1 MSAFLRLMGRFIAS
15 VTNPSVCAACLMLL
29 FSASTVLAEVTVEV
43 SITDRSFP
51 AKPNGGRLNMFD
63 LGEGGVCARAF
74 KVIGTV
80 DVHVKAPLVGNEVE
94 EEINRTEPQL
104 LKVGADGVIVH
115 SAKIHKFAANGLM
128 DSATMSCSII
138 RFTDAPRVDTR
149 TEAEFSAMF
158 RAKSNL
164 LAFEGIWVD
173 QLTKERVAF
182 FEDPAQKGHYL
193 GVQFD
198 VANQK
203 HVPPGLVVADL
214 RLQEEGWLTG
224 YVIFDDFTRYD
235 VKMRMPAGDEFEIP
249 IKKCTNGPATRAYP
263 DRFPP
268 EYQLMKVKYVRQGSK

>member
-43 SITDRSFP
+43 SIRDRSFP
-51 AKPNGGRLNMFD
+51 AKPRGSSTSSFDMDEGGR
-63 LGEGGVCARAF
+63 CARAF
-74 KVIGTV
+74 KVIGEVTIRM
-80 DVHVKAPLVGNEVE
+80 KAPATLKQIGEKLNE
-94 EEINRTEPQL
+94 IEPEL
-104 LKVGADGVIVH
+104 SRAGADGIVITSVIVH
-115 SAKIHKFAANGLM
+115 EFTPAGFM
-128 DSATMSCSII
+128 DSGTTRAAII
-138 RFTDAPRVDTR
+138 HFTDEPRIDSR
-149 TEAEFSAMF
+149 TEAEFAAMF

-182 FEDPAQKGHYL
+182 FEDPAQKGHFL

-249 IKKCTNGPATRAYP
+249 IKKCTNGPLMRAYP

>member
-1 MSAFLRLMGRFIAS
+1 MGRSFAS
-15 VTNPSVCAACLMLL
+15 VTNAFTCVALMVLL
-29 FSASTVLAEVTVEV
+29 LSAVAVRAEVSVEV

-51 AKPNGGRLNMFD
+51 ARSNGGHLNMFD

-115 SAKIHKFAANGLM
+115 SAKIHKFSANGLM
-128 DSATMSCSII
+128 DSATMSCSVI

-164 LAFEGIWVD
+164 VPFEGIWVD
-173 QLTKERVAF
+173 QSTKERVAF

-198 VANQK
+198 VADQT
-203 HVPPGLVVADL
+203 HVPSGLVVADL
-214 RLQEEGWLTG
+214 RLQAQGWLTG
-224 YVIFDDFTRYD
+224 YVIFDDFTRYE

-249 IKKCTNGPATRAYP
+249 IKKCTNAPATRAYP
-263 DRFPP
+263 DLFAP
-268 EYQLMKVKYVRQGSK
+268 EYRLLKVRYVRQPLK